1 MDDMRATTPFSL
13 LRRVPPGVWTG
24 VIWCASTAW
33 SLRMY
38 SGVPGMPHVPTQPR
52 PSAWLVLTLA
62 TAAAIAGSALLGRRP
77 LGAAGLL
84 IAGSVAAALALDS
97 PTVSVAHY
105 LAVDV
110 ALGFIVASRPRPAWI
125 AALAMTLG
133 VIPGYAIVRIA
144 LGLPYA
150 QALSWQLYAMTVAV
164 AWLAGDS
171 ARRARQYA
179 ERLRVHA
186 AAEAVAAERLRIS
199 RELHDLVAH
208 SIGIITLQAGAAA
221 RVIDTQPQS
230 ARTAL
235 FEVENAGREALAG
248 LRRMLGPLRQAEQG
262 HAGPAQAGAAAG
274 DQAPLGP
281 VPGLADVDR
290 LAAATTAAGVRVD
303 VRWQG
308 ERRPL
313 PPDIDL
319 AAYRIVQE
327 SVTNVV
333 RHAGTR
339 SCQVH
344 ITRDDEAL
352 SIEIA
357 DGGRGPS
364 GPSGPRGARG
374 ATAGTGCGLAGMRER
389 VALLHG
395 EFSAEPGPEGGFL
408 VTARLPLPARAA
420 SAGAGAV

>member
-1 MDDMRATTPFSL
+1 MEDMRATTPFSQ
-13 LRRVPPGVWTG
+13 LRRVPPGAWTG
-24 VIWCASTAW
+24 VIWCGSAAVSV
-33 SLRMY
+33 RMFF
-38 SGVPGMPHVPTQPR
+38 GIPGMPHVPWQLS
-52 PSAWLVLTLA
+52 PSVWLVLALA
-62 TAAAIAGSALLGRRP
+62 TAAAIAGSALLRRRP
-77 LGAAGLL
+77 LPAIGLL

-97 PTVSVAHY
+97 PTVALAHY
-105 LAVDV
+105 LAVGV
-110 ALGFIVASRPRPAWI
+110 ALGFIVASRPRPAWL

-133 VIPGYAIVRIA
+133 VIPGYALVRIA
-144 LGLPYA
+144 LGLSYA
-150 QALSWQLYAMTVAV
+150 QALSWQVYAMTAAV

-171 ARRARQYA
+171 ARRAREYA
-179 ERLRVHA
+179 ERLRLHA

-235 FEVENAGREALAG
+235 HEVENAGREALVG
-248 LRRMLGPLRQAEQG
+248 LRRMLGALRQAEHRQ
-262 HAGPAQAGAAAG
+262 AGPAAG
-274 DQAPLGP
+274 DQAPPGL

-308 ERRPL
+308 ERHPL

-339 SCQVH
+339 SCQVY

-357 DGGRGPS
+357 DRGRGPS
-364 GPSGPRGARG
+364 DPRGSRG
-374 ATAGTGCGLAGMRER
+374 SRGSTAGTGCGLAGMRER

-395 EFSAEPGPEGGFL
+395 EFTAEPRPEGGFL

-420 SAGAGAV
+420 SARAGAV